1 MPQPSPIFIFSAVS
15 CVLASLTFSGCGKTE
30 PAQSALNVPPPP
42 GAATPS
48 APALPGV
55 GGSAPASTA
64 SVASTGTDA
73 STWVTS
79 GPDDP
84 ATPARCGGFS
94 FVKPAQWAWATPSMR
109 FRQLQYSVPGTDGGG
124 AAELIFSVFKQG
136 DGGPVDMNIQRWVGQ
151 FRPTD
156 GTDARVDQRTATIA
170 GNKVTILELEG
181 SYAGMGAAAPRPGWA
196 QFGAIIEAPGRNVY
210 IRLLGPSQTVLEN
223 ASVFEEMVT
232 TMKAD

>member
-1 MPQPSPIFIFSAVS
+1 MPQPSSFFIFSTVS
-15 CVLASLTFSGCGKTE
+15 CIVASLTLGGCGKEE
-30 PAQSALNVPPPP
+30 PAKSALNVPPPP
-42 GAATPS
+42 GAGA
-48 APALPGV
+48 
-55 GGSAPASTA
+55 APASTPTAAGVTALAPTSSSA
-64 SVASTGTDA
+64 SSDSDG
-73 STWVTS
+73 SRWVTS

-94 FVKPAQWAWATPSMR
+94 FEKPAQWTWATPSMR
-109 FRQLQYSVPGTDGGG
+109 FRQLQYSVPGTDGEG
-124 AAELIFSVFKQG
+124 AAELIFSVFNDG
-136 DGGPVDMNIQRWVGQ
+136 DGGPVDMNIQRWIGQ

-156 GTDARVDQRTATIA
+156 GIDARVDQRTATID

-210 IRLLGPSQTVLEN
+210 IRLLGPSVTVLQN
-223 ASVFEEMVT
+223 AGVFEEMVT